1 MAETKPT
8 TTNPGIPTDPAAKPS
23 SPIPNPQSLAAQ
35 DSSPLALSHQPSTTP
50 QAAAPNPPPAETAA
64 TLPPDAGV
72 RHDAIASTVQ
82 VPVRSHQLPVGGM
95 QAATPPKLATKE
107 DRPATGLALPMPVS
121 NADSRKSDTEAIAAP
136 TGGEGSTSKK
146 ESPWK
151 PSPLRS
157 TAVSTASPPCKER
170 LKTCLWLLNR
180 VGRNRLGVAC
190 ERARSWN
197 SSGSRC
203 TIRDTTPCTY
213 PTQGTSIRIPL
224 TGRGQRANSTRTA
237 KRNAQYRNPPIR
249 TKSHEQELVAAPV
262 ICGVPIK

>member
-82 VPVRSHQLPVGGM
+82 VPVRSHQLPVRGM
-95 QAATPPKLATKE
+95 QAATPPRLATKE

-151 PSPLRS
+151 PSPPSINSGFDRIPAVQGTLEDLSMALESSGTKPSRS
-157 TAVSTASPPCKER
+157 RVRKSAELELIWVQMHNTRYYSLYLPDTGDQHQNSTH
-170 LKTCLWLLNR
+170 
-180 VGRNRLGVAC
+180 
-190 ERARSWN
+190 RARAKGKLN
-197 SSGSRC
+197 
-203 TIRDTTPCTY
+203 TY
-213 PTQGTSIRIPL
+213 REKKRSISKP
-224 TGRGQRANSTRTA
+224 ADPN
-237 KRNAQYRNPPIR
+237 
-249 TKSHEQELVAAPV
+249 QES
-262 ICGVPIK
+262 